1 MYGPSY
7 NYLFQNEWCEV
18 SILPVVRERAEVP
31 LFTMNESPCQVSEL
45 WVNQLTND
53 WRVLSGID
61 TGAQGWGQQ
70 SGRTSGS
77 GRHHVVMSCYVD
89 LAQRPSTENT
99 PKVKSGIDL
108 AFEVLFINWTFFLKE
123 RGFYAYP
130 KYFTKGNCLKVITNL
145 K

>member
-1 MYGPSY
+1 MSDKVHVHCFRYTHVICLFFKDIYGPNY

-31 LFTMNESPCQVSEL
+31 LFTMEESPCQVSEL

-70 SGRTSGS
+70 SGRTG
-77 GRHHVVMSCYVD
+77 GHVR
-89 LAQRPSTENT
+89 L
-99 PKVKSGIDL
+99 VKLCGYGTKT
-108 AFEVLFINWTFFLKE
+108 IN
-123 RGFYAYP
+123 
-130 KYFTKGNCLKVITNL
+130 
-145 K
+145 

>member
-77 GRHHVVMSCYVD
+77 VRLIMLSCLVMWTWRKD
-89 LAQRPSTENT
+89 HQLRIH
-99 PKVKSGIDL
+99 PK
-108 AFEVLFINWTFFLKE
+108 
-123 RGFYAYP
+123 
-130 KYFTKGNCLKVITNL
+130 
-145 K
+145 